1 MKKVCLTIVLLSSL
15 LVGCSQQLKI
25 DDYID
30 EVKENSTKTV
40 AEQYVSN
47 LLVQEK
53 LLTSNSRAVSTT
65 ELSFFETIE
74 IEDKN
79 GTKISYSDL
88 SEEDKVLFVN
98 DWYKETVQ
106 QLQEKINKNKSIEK
120 MLELENRAFSLT
132 VEGTSRSVMP
142 WTVENFVTLYS
153 SNLAKLIRKNSVVR
167 AATAESGEI
176 TSDTEMNDYSL
187 KIIKS
192 KWKKGRLLVCTDS
205 NSSSASFYLGHASM
219 MYKDWNENMEK
230 NALTMATYTSSPI
243 EKSAQWK
250 DKKDGVQEEPIG
262 YWVGKVD
269 GCAENVTLLNIRS
282 GVKKNG
288 KWSYTAASDS
298 EYLQAVEEIDDYDG
312 TPYGIPINKNKTKKI
327 YCSHLC
333 YLAWKDVSEKYTL
346 DTGVWVKPAD
356 LISSRYTTIE
366 ATINNTYTCAED
378 YE

>member
-1 MKKVCLTIVLLSSL
+1 MKKVCLTIVLLFCL

-40 AEQYVSN
+40 AEQYVLN

-106 QLQEKINKNKSIEK
+106 QLQEKINKNK
-120 MLELENRAFSLT
+120 
-132 VEGTSRSVMP
+132 
-142 WTVENFVTLYS
+142 
-153 SNLAKLIRKNSVVR
+153 
-167 AATAESGEI
+167 
-176 TSDTEMNDYSL
+176 
-187 KIIKS
+187 
-192 KWKKGRLLVCTDS
+192 
-205 NSSSASFYLGHASM
+205 
-219 MYKDWNENMEK
+219 
-230 NALTMATYTSSPI
+230 
-243 EKSAQWK
+243 
-250 DKKDGVQEEPIG
+250 
-262 YWVGKVD
+262 
-269 GCAENVTLLNIRS
+269 
-282 GVKKNG
+282 
-288 KWSYTAASDS
+288 
-298 EYLQAVEEIDDYDG
+298 
-312 TPYGIPINKNKTKKI
+312 TKKI

-366 ATINNTYTCAED
+366 ETINNTYTCAED